1 MSDHTDQT
9 PSPDVSLLLRAH
21 AEQHWLSREVIPV
34 LRQVEMRESLP
45 EEQLGA
51 AAAYLEVIWLEALK
65 HARESDSARREL
77 DELQS
82 VDQRLCDKARRYH
95 AAVRDLREVVAKRVT
110 PHVGATSTNGS
121 VQRHA
126 QRLAL

>member
-1 MSDHTDQT
+1 MSEHTDRT

-51 AAAYLEVIWLEALK
+51 ASAYLEVIWIEAVK
-65 HARESDSARREL
+65 HARETDGAREQL
-77 DELQS
+77 DRLGLP
-82 VDQRLCDKARRYH
+82 DQRLCDKARRYH
-95 AAVRDLREVVAKRVT
+95 SAVRDLREVVAKRVA
-110 PHVGATSTNGS
+110 PHLGVPKNGS
-121 VQRHA
+121 SQRHA
-126 QRLAL
+126 QGLAR